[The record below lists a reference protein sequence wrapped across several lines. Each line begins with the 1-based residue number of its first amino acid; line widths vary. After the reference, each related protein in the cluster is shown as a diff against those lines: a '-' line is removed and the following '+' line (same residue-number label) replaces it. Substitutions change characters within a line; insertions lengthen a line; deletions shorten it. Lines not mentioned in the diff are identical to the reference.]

1 MRILHFEQ
9 VESTNTLAYRLAE
22 ENAADWTVVSAAVQT
37 KGRGRFGKTWESVR
51 GGLWFSVILRP
62 QVPVDT
68 IRHLQFLAGNSVC
81 EGVEKNVDAAVLL
94 KWPNDLIL
102 NAHKLGGILLESKVI
117 GRNPSFVVLG
127 IGVNVNQP
135 KEELPGGAT
144 SIFASTGRMTNLGKL
159 LASILEGLRENYGML
174 VEPDD
179 LLKKWWERCQ
189 HRSRTVQVE
198 NPGGIIRG
206 VNVGIDGRGYLVV
219 KALDGSVETVEDGT
233 LRIVE

>member
-179 LLKKWWERCQ
+179 LPTPFKDRP
-189 HRSRTVQVE
+189 S
-198 NPGGIIRG
+198 
-206 VNVGIDGRGYLVV
+206 
-219 KALDGSVETVEDGT
+219 
-233 LRIVE
+233 